1 MSRPSLVI
9 PNATKKKMIDSVPVP
24 FDTCYS
30 IVEGFASKSMN
41 AFRSRTRSTQAP
53 SSSRRWRSAGGS
65 SSSWPPP
72 PTWATFAS
80 GASSSRYRFIHSFKK
95 RLLYLFIYLFIY
107 FGSHH
112 DGVRDWGTVTVVL
125 LSVESMGN
133 RQKSDPTVAGAADDE
148 WQFIGLIGLS
158 GGPIV
163 QSVFTS
169 QAVCVHNGTAV
180 YLISEQQ
187 PRVAYRNQV
196 RLGKIKKTNSNLKK
210 YIRQGNRIHRH

>member
-1 MSRPSLVI
+1 MLLDRGRVCIEKYERISFQDSFHSGAEQFTSMAFGRRQQQLL
-9 PNATKKKMIDSVPVP
+9 ATATNLGNVCFWRQQQPVP
-24 FDTCYS
+24 
-30 IVEGFASKSMN
+30 
-41 AFRSRTRSTQAP
+41 
-53 SSSRRWRSAGGS
+53 
-65 SSSWPPP
+65 
-72 PTWATFAS
+72 
-80 GASSSRYRFIHSFKK
+80 IHSFIQETAA
-95 RLLYLFIYLFIY
+95 LFIYSFIY

-112 DGVRDWGTVTVVL
+112 NGVRDWGTVTVVL

-133 RQKSDPTVAGAADDE
+133 RQKSDPTAAGAADDE